1 MHIEIESFIIIL
13 IEALFIWNLGK
24 VEYNFTDF
32 KCFVNIALF
41 FFQFNNNNTYVFFD
55 DQLEMSMNWTVI
67 DKISIWF
74 SSNLIF
80 K

>member
-41 FFQFNNNNTYVFFD
+41 FFQFNNNNTYILFD
-55 DQLEMSMNWTVI
+55 DQLEMSIKNCNI
-67 DKISIWF
+67 
-74 SSNLIF
+74 
-80 K
+80 